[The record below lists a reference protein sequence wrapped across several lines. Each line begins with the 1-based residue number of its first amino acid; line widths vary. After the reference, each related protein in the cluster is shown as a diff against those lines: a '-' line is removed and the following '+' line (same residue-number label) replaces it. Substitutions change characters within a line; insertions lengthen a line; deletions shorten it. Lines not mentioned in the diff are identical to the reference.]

1 MMIEKTDLPLDVES
15 EMQRL
20 DALLEI
26 FCKAMRERL
35 AKKVLEGRTGW
46 DNPEN
51 RPKIHLALLAH
62 AAGVKLAA
70 GEEEDIANFA
80 MFLWHHRT
88 HEAQAQT
95 GETS

>member
-1 MMIEKTDLPLDVES
+1 MIDKTEMPLDSEA

-20 DALLEI
+20 DALLET
-26 FCKAMRERL
+26 FCTAMRERL
-35 AKKVLEGRTGW
+35 AKKVAEGRTGW

-51 RPKIHLALLAH
+51 RSKIHLALLAH

-80 MFLWHHRT
+80 MFLWHHRIQGNP
-88 HEAQAQT
+88 AQ
-95 GETS
+95 

>member
-1 MMIEKTDLPLDVES
+1 MIDKTELPLNS

-20 DALLEI
+20 DALLEA
-26 FCKAMRERL
+26 FCVAMRERL

-51 RPKIHLALLAH
+51 RSKIHLALLAH

-80 MFLWHHRT
+80 MFLWHHRRGSP
-88 HEAQAQT
+88 AQ
-95 GETS
+95 

>member
-1 MMIEKTDLPLDVES
+1 MIDKTELQLDIDS

-20 DALLEI
+20 DALLES
-26 FCKAMRERL
+26 FGKAMRERL
-35 AKKVLEGRTGW
+35 VKKVEEGRTGW

-51 RPKIHLALLAH
+51 RQKIHIALLAH
-62 AAGVKLAA
+62 AAGVKLAE

-88 HEAQAQT
+88 GVQA
-95 GETS
+95 

>member
-1 MMIEKTDLPLDVES
+1 MIEKTELPLDVEA

-20 DALLEI
+20 DVLLEA
-26 FCKAMRERL
+26 FCKAMRGRL
-35 AKKVLEGRTGW
+35 VKKVQEGRTGW

-51 RPKIHLALLAH
+51 RPKIHLSLLAH

-80 MFLWHHRT
+80 MILWHHRMAA
-88 HEAQAQT
+88 EATQA
-95 GETS
+95 